1 VSLDVVLERVVG
13 ILGTARVPYMLTGS
27 LAAAYYAT
35 PRATQDVDV
44 VIDPPEAGLRQI
56 VDQFLSAGYYVDRD
70 AALAALESRGQFNV
84 IDPDSGW
91 KVDLII
97 RKERPFSEA
106 EFDRRATASLLGV
119 EVSLATP
126 EDLLLAKLEWAK
138 LADSALQRRDVLQL
152 LERSLER
159 MDLQYVEHWIQE
171 LGLEAEWSRIQEQRS
186 ESLDRGESSD
196 GG

>member
-1 VSLDVVLERVVG
+1 MSLDVVLERVVG
-13 ILGTARVPYMLTGS
+13 ILGTARGP
-27 LAAAYYAT
+27 
-35 PRATQDVDV
+35 
-44 VIDPPEAGLRQI
+44 
-56 VDQFLSAGYYVDRD
+56 
-70 AALAALESRGQFNV
+70 
-84 IDPDSGW
+84 
-91 KVDLII
+91 
-97 RKERPFSEA
+97 
-106 EFDRRATASLLGV
+106 TASLLGV

-159 MDLQYVEHWIQE
+159 MDLQYVEHWVQE

-186 ESLDRGESSD
+186 ESLDRGEASD